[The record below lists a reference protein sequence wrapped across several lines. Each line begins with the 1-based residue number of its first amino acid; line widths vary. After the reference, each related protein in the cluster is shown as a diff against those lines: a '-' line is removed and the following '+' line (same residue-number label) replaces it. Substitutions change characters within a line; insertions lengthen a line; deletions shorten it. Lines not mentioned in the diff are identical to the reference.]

1 VKEAQFIAT
10 REPDWTRWDGWL
22 AHAGRGPELPFP
34 ADQVAHR
41 FRELCRDL
49 SLARERNYSSPLV
62 DRLQQRVLRVQQRI
76 YGAQPRKRAA
86 VFEFFLD
93 RFPALV
99 RREWK
104 FVLAAAVL
112 MLVPIG
118 LYVWAAQLWPESVYL
133 VLSPESAARIESMY
147 GPDALRPGRGRDAS
161 DDVLMFAFYV
171 YNNVRIDFQCFAG
184 GLAFGVGSIFF
195 LIYNGLHIGAVAGHL
210 TRVGYGEAFWGFVAG
225 HSSFELLGAVLAGA
239 AGLRIGYALVAPGPR
254 TRGDALRA
262 AARPAVY
269 LLYGAAAMTGCA
281 ALVEAFWSAQR
292 ALPSLLK
299 YGVGIGLWAQWLL
312 YFAFAGT
319 RATVDER
326 ITGASDAG

>member
-1 VKEAQFIAT
+1 MKETQFIVT
-10 REPDWTRWDGWL
+10 REPDWTRWDAWL
-22 AHAGRGPELPFP
+22 DRKPGASELPF
-34 ADQVAHR
+34 AAEELAHR

-86 VFEFFLD
+86 VLDFFLA

-99 RREWK
+99 RREWR
-104 FVLAAAVL
+104 FVAAAAVM
-112 MLVPIG
+112 MLAPIG

-133 VLSPESAARIESMY
+133 VLSPDSAAQIEAMY
-147 GPDALRPGRGRDAS
+147 GPDSVRPGRARDAS
-161 DDVLMFAFYV
+161 DDVVMMAFYI

-184 GLAFGVGSIFF
+184 GLLFGVGSIFF
-195 LIYNGLHIGAVAGHL
+195 LIYNGLHIGAIAGHL

-239 AGLRIGYALVAPGPR
+239 AGLRIGYALVAPGTR
-254 TRGDALRA
+254 TRGDAMRA
-262 AARPAVY
+262 AARSAVY
-269 LLYGAAAMTGCA
+269 LLYGAAAMTGSA
-281 ALVEAFWSAQR
+281 ALVEAFWSPQR
-292 ALPSLLK
+292 ALPSALK
-299 YGVGIGLWAQWLL
+299 YGVGIGLWAAWLL

-319 RATVDER
+319 AARADRER
-326 ITGASDAG
+326 DAG

>member
-1 VKEAQFIAT
+1 MKETQFITT
-10 REPDWTRWDGWL
+10 REPDWTRWDAWL
-22 AHAGRGPELPFP
+22 ERKRGEPALPF
-34 ADQVAHR
+34 AAEELAHR

-86 VFEFFLD
+86 VFEFFLAE
-93 RFPALV
+93 FPALV
-99 RREWK
+99 RREWR
-104 FVLAAAVL
+104 FVLAAAIM
-112 MLVPIG
+112 MLAPIG

-133 VLSPESAARIESMY
+133 VLSPESAAQMESMY
-147 GPDALRPGRGRDAS
+147 GPDAPRPGRMRDAS
-161 DDVLMFAFYV
+161 DDFVMLAFYI

-184 GLAFGVGSIFF
+184 GLLFGVGSIFF
-195 LIYNGLHIGAVAGHL
+195 LVYNGLHIGAVAGHL
-210 TRVGYGEAFWGFVAG
+210 TRVGYGETFWGFVAG

-239 AGLRIGYALVAPGPR
+239 AGLRIGYALVAPGAR

-262 AARPAVY
+262 AARSAVY

-281 ALVEAFWSAQR
+281 AFVEAFWSPQR
-292 ALPSLLK
+292 ALPAVLK
-299 YGVGIGLWAQWLL
+299 YGVGIGLWVAWLL

-319 RATVDER
+319 ARPADRER
-326 ITGASDAG
+326 NAA